1 MATASSSRDRTV
13 DEAADTTKITTLGLF
28 ATSEMSSRPNTAT
41 ANLYI
46 PLLVS
51 ARASTTTHSP
61 SPDPSLKD
69 SSATTT
75 SDDVSKTSTAVTKQ
89 IAKPTL
95 DLRSHNSKGQRSS
108 VRPFFCCGSELSL
121 VSLVEGMDIKDNCS
135 RGKNLEVSCNSVSAE
150 DECVSY
156 NSLSRKGSP
165 SNAAHCSS
173 ESRHALV
180 RRKLKEK
187 HGAKKKSWGLHFRR
201 RWNPR
206 WRVSQPQHSSSH
218 RFDRSSHITSG
229 TYQRSGSPGLNQM
242 SLRQRSLSSSSQFID
257 LSHLQDFDRL
267 YPVSDVDTVRI
278 KDRTEEMRAG
288 IEIDS
293 LSLSRSY
300 RPLQQASN
308 SVFDMLQH
316 SSLGSFSSDS
326 ALPSP
331 ETPTHDFSG
340 LINSVLLQ
348 WQGSRNSS
356 SSNVGLSGSPRI
368 HTQVDFIHCLV
379 PDLVRIL
386 NCPFYWGVM
395 DRYEAER
402 LLDSKPEGT
411 FLLRDSAQ
419 EDFLFSVSFR
429 RYNRSLHARVEQWNH
444 RFSFDA
450 HDSTVFSAPTVC
462 DLMEHYKDPCCCM
475 FFEPMLTR
483 PLPRNFPFSL
493 QHICRAVICDHI
505 VYDQIRSLPLPNS
518 LKQFLQ
524 IYHYKQKVRVRRFDG
539 PDVTFFIL
547 PGISFTADSFC
558 IYKVRQLSNETDCIM
573 AKTKIPSLK
582 QSMESK
588 EATLIYDLATFSH
601 RSISR
606 QQTSD
611 HFVYLVRDALLC
623 NQHRAKS

>member
-1 MATASSSRDRTV
+1 MMATASSSRDRTE
-13 DEAADTTKITTLGLF
+13 DETADKTKITTLGLF
-28 ATSEMSSRPNTAT
+28 ATTDMSSRPNTAN

-46 PLLVS
+46 PLPVP
-51 ARASTTTHSP
+51 ARTSTVHSPPPDALTKDLSTTT
-61 SPDPSLKD
+61 
-69 SSATTT
+69 T
-75 SDDVSKTSTAVTKQ
+75 DDVSKTSAASTKQ
-89 IAKPTL
+89 VIKPTM
-95 DLRSHNSKGQRSS
+95 DLRYQNSRGQRSA

-121 VSLVEGMDIKDNCS
+121 VSLVDGMDIKDNS
-135 RGKNLEVSCNSVSAE
+135 KGTNLEVSCNSVSAE
-150 DECVSY
+150 EESASY
-156 NSLSRKGSP
+156 SSLSRKGSS

-180 RRKLKEK
+180 RRKLKDK
-187 HGAKKKSWGLHFRR
+187 HGAKKKSWSLHFRR

-206 WRVSQPQHSSSH
+206 WRVSQPQHSSVH
-218 RFDRSSHITSG
+218 RFDRSSHIMSG

-242 SLRQRSLSSSSQFID
+242 PLRPRSLSSSSQIIN
-257 LSHLQDFDRL
+257 LSNLQDFDRL
-267 YPVSDVDTVRI
+267 YPVNDVDTDRI
-278 KDRTEEMRAG
+278 KDRVEEMRAG

-293 LSLSRSY
+293 LSLTRSY
-300 RPLQQASN
+300 RQLQARI
-308 SVFDMLQH
+308 
-316 SSLGSFSSDS
+316 SLGSFSSDS

-331 ETPTHDFSG
+331 ETPTDFAG
-340 LINSVLLQ
+340 LIPFQ

-356 SSNVGLSGSPRI
+356 SSNVGLPGSPRI

-462 DLMEHYKDPCCCM
+462 ELMEHYKDPCCCM

-493 QHICRAVICDHI
+493 QHMCRAVICDHI
-505 VYDQIRSLPLPNS
+505 VYDQIRCLPLPNS

-539 PDVTFFIL
+539 PDLNFA
-547 PGISFTADSFC
+547 ISDVAS
-558 IYKVRQLSNETDCIM
+558 
-573 AKTKIPSLK
+573 
-582 QSMESK
+582 
-588 EATLIYDLATFSH
+588 
-601 RSISR
+601 
-606 QQTSD
+606 
-611 HFVYLVRDALLC
+611 
-623 NQHRAKS
+623 